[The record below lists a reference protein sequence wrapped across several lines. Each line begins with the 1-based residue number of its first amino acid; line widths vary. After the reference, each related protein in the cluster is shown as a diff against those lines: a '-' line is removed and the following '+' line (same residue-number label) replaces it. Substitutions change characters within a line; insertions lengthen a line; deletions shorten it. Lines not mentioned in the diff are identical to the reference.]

1 LTANKKK
8 LTPRKVAVTFLRA
21 TLLAVL
27 TSTILFY
34 IPTPY
39 VLRAPG
45 RTASAGPMVH
55 ILDQKTYPSYGQLLI
70 TTVFIEKAS
79 ALACL
84 YSMMEP
90 DAELVPSDG
99 SSPIQERSD
108 DGADLPMAIS
118 HYTSQVAALRYLG
131 YDVQLEPV
139 GARVTRVLPG
149 TPAEGRLQPG
159 DLVIRAGSTP
169 IRTADDLRNA
179 VRGSSGTMQLEL
191 RRDNESLQLE
201 LTPVRIE
208 GSARLGVTIETEE
221 APERL
226 PVAIEI
232 ESGNIAGSSA
242 GLIFSLEIVDQLTP
256 LDLTGGR
263 VIAGTGTMSPDGRV
277 YSITGARFKAIA
289 AERSGASI
297 FLCPR
302 EDLDEARSAQ
312 TGLNIVPVESLAE
325 AIQALQPRPEAS
337 H

>member
-1 LTANKKK
+1 MTASKKK
-8 LTPRKVAVTFLRA
+8 LTPRKVAITFLRA

-27 TSTILFY
+27 TSLLLFY

-55 ILDQKTYPSYGQLLI
+55 VLDHKTYPSYGQLLI
-70 TTVFIEKAS
+70 TTVFIERAN

-84 YSMMEP
+84 YSMLEP
-90 DAELVPSDG
+90 DAELIPTEN
-99 SSPIQERSD
+99 SSPMQERSD

-131 YDVQLEPV
+131 YQVQLEPT

-149 TPAEGRLQPG
+149 TPADGRLQPG
-159 DLVIRAGSTP
+159 DLIIRVDNKSV
-169 IRTADDLRNA
+169 RTADDLQNA
-179 VRGSSGTMQLEL
+179 VRGSTGALALEL
-191 RRDNESLQLE
+191 RRETETLQVE
-201 LTPVRIE
+201 LTPIRIE
-208 GSARLGVTIETEE
+208 GSPRLGVTIETQE
-221 APERL
+221 APNRL

-256 LDLTGGR
+256 YDLTRGR
-263 VIAGTGTMSPDGRV
+263 VIAGTGTMALDGRV
-277 YSITGARFKAIA
+277 HSVAGARFKAIA
-289 AERSGASI
+289 AERSGATV

-302 EDLDEARSAQ
+302 ADLEEARSAQ
-312 TGLNIVPVESLAE
+312 TGLTIVPVESLAD
-325 AIQALQPRPEAS
+325 AIQALQPQPEAS